1 MKNSRLNHLNQ
12 FYSLMN
18 TLAEGVGGPRFLSDC
33 TAKSG
38 WPSRGVYFF
47 MESGEDR
54 AGKDHEPRI
63 VRVGTHAVSK
73 GSRTKLW
80 DRLST
85 HKGPEK
91 TGIGRQRSSIFRF
104 LVGTALIERDH
115 RVLPSWY
122 DGGTTVPKE
131 VLDNERFMEMAVSD
145 VIRGMPLLWLA
156 VEDAAG
162 RESLRGY
169 IERNSIALLSNYGKD
184 PIDPPSE
191 SWLGHHCKRER
202 VRLSGLWNQ
211 RHVQDEYEPEFL
223 DTLARLIGE
232 MEVPR

>member
-1 MKNSRLNHLNQ
+1 MKNSRLDHLNQ
-12 FYSLMN
+12 FYSLMD
-18 TLAEGVGGPRFLSDC
+18 TLDERLEGPRFLSDC

-54 AGKDHEPRI
+54 AGEDQEPRI
-63 VRVGTHAVSK
+63 VRVGTHAVGK
-73 GSRTKLW
+73 GSRAKLW
-80 DRLST
+80 DRLSR
-85 HKGPEK
+85 HRGPEK

-104 LVGTALIERDH
+104 LVGTALIERDR

-122 DGGTTVPKE
+122 DGGATVPKE

-145 VIRGMPLLWLA
+145 VIRGMPLLWLE

-169 IERNSIALLSNYGKD
+169 IERNSIALLSNYGKE
-184 PIDPPSE
+184 PIDPPSK
-191 SWLGHHCKRER
+191 SWLGHHCTKER

-211 RHVQDEYEPEFL
+211 RHVEDEYEPEFL
-223 DTLARLIGE
+223 DALARLIGE
-232 MEVPR
+232 MEVPW

>member
-1 MKNSRLNHLNQ
+1 MNSRLDHLNQ

-18 TLAEGVGGPRFLSDC
+18 TLDERLGGPRFLADC

-38 WPSRGVYFF
+38 WPLRGVYFF

-54 AGKDHEPRI
+54 AAEDQEPRI

-85 HKGPEK
+85 HRGPEK

-104 LVGTALIERDH
+104 LVGTALIERDC
-115 RVLPSWY
+115 RVLPSWH
-122 DGGTTVPKE
+122 DGGATVPKE
-131 VLDNERFMEMAVSD
+131 VLDNERFMELEVSY
-145 VIRGMPLLWLA
+145 VIREMPLLWLA
-156 VEDAAG
+156 VDDDAG

-169 IERNSIALLSNYGKD
+169 VERNSIALLSNYGKE
-184 PIDPPSE
+184 PIDPPSK
-191 SWLGHHCKRER
+191 SWLGHHCTRER

>member
-1 MKNSRLNHLNQ
+1 MKNSRFDHLNQ

-18 TLAEGVGGPRFLSDC
+18 TLDERLGGPRFLADC
-33 TAKSG
+33 TARSG

-54 AGKDHEPRI
+54 AGEDREPRI

-85 HKGPEK
+85 HRGPEK

-104 LVGTALIERDH
+104 LVGTALIERDR

-131 VLDNERFMEMAVSD
+131 VLDNERFMELAVSY
-145 VIRGMPLLWLA
+145 VIRRMPLLWLA

-169 IERNSIALLSNYGKD
+169 VERNSIALLSNYGKE
-184 PIDPPSE
+184 PIDPPSK
-191 SWLGHHCKRER
+191 SWLGHHCTRER
-202 VRLSGLWNQ
+202 VTLSGLWNQ
-211 RHVQDEYEPEFL
+211 RHVQDEYEPGFL

>member
-1 MKNSRLNHLNQ
+1 MNSRLDHLNQ

-18 TLAEGVGGPRFLSDC
+18 TLDERLGGPRFLSDC

-38 WPSRGVYFF
+38 WPLRGVYFF

-54 AGKDHEPRI
+54 AGEDQEPRI

-85 HKGPEK
+85 HRGPEK

-104 LVGTALIERDH
+104 LVGTALIERDC

-122 DGGTTVPKE
+122 DGGAAVPKE
-131 VLDNERFMEMAVSD
+131 VLDNERFMELAVSY

-156 VEDAAG
+156 VDDDAG

-169 IERNSIALLSNYGKD
+169 VERNSIALLSNYGKE
-184 PIDPPSE
+184 PIDSPSK
-191 SWLGHHCKRER
+191 SWLGHHCTRER

-211 RHVQDEYEPEFL
+211 RHVQDEYEPVFL